1 MYLKCYNTYD
11 NWYESL
17 HYHFQ
22 DILSLL
28 SGSLEMFLHSDTTN
42 DGINITVVRA
52 TSLQGFWSYQLL
64 HFLF

>member
-1 MYLKCYNTYD
+1 MTSDTK
-11 NWYESL
+11 
-17 HYHFQ
+17 

-28 SGSLEMFLHSDTTN
+28 SSSLEMFLHSDTTN

-52 TSLQGFWSYQLL
+52 TSLQGFWNYQLP